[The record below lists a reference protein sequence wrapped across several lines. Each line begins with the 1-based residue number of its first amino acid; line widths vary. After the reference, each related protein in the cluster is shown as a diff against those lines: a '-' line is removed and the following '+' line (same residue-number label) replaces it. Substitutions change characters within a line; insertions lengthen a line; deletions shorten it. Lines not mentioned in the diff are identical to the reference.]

1 MVSFS
6 SYFLSLTRPIVCLV
20 YRLSIMKGLT
30 ELSTYFYNSAVK
42 TLPQVFWLVQR
53 KETNVTVST
62 TILGKFLSVFFY
74 LARLASVWCV
84 NTDKRNW
91 KLFISCYLQLDAT
104 SCAVRNGTQ
113 ETWIPMDVD
122 FWIMCCW
129 LARLQERGPTGLCGK
144 SQVEHFIL
152 PHTSSLIQYLNS
164 IPFSGREICCKCSR
178 SRDLEG
184 PFWIS
189 SLNLPT
195 QSWRATKFWVALGNV
210 QIYVATQIQN
220 LVNYCFQRVLCFAI

>member
-1 MVSFS
+1 MQTCKAAIVLNVRVPVQHVPRTDLHFSLTLQFSNWEHVHWAQETFRYIVVSFS

-152 PHTSSLIQYLNS
+152 PHSHFILNS
-164 IPFSGREICCKCSR
+164 IP
-178 SRDLEG
+178 
-184 PFWIS
+184 
-189 SLNLPT
+189 
-195 QSWRATKFWVALGNV
+195 
-210 QIYVATQIQN
+210 
-220 LVNYCFQRVLCFAI
+220 